1 MTTTSASVPLPVWL
15 GSPGQ
20 KYLPVAERCLLPTN
34 RKSENSVT
42 LSNLQMS
49 RLIRCHISNLIEKTQ
64 HNEKH
69 AELLS
74 GKQAVLGTAHKT
86 RFL

>member
-1 MTTTSASVPLPVWL
+1 MTTTSGSVPLPAWL

-20 KYLPVAERCLLPTN
+20 NYLPVAERCLLPTN
-34 RKSENSVT
+34 HKT

-49 RLIRCHISNLIEKTQ
+49 RLIRCHVSNLSELTQ
-64 HNEKH
+64 RNKKH

-74 GKQAVLGTAHKT
+74 GKQAVLVTAHKT